1 MKYDLLLLLQIIISV
16 TKYLLWFYID
26 VKDVRI
32 ASQSPIK
39 DLRFFVKVLI
49 KNTIYLSFLFIHIKI
64 HSQIC

>member
-39 DLRFFVKVLI
+39 YLRFFVKVLI
-49 KNTIYLSFLFIHIKI
+49 KNTIYLIFLFIHIKI